1 MSFVTKKVKVK
12 VTEEKALSLLT
23 LEMVLEGLGTP
34 EKIEGN
40 QLMWACSHCEA
51 SENAYLTYDVV
62 KRHFNCPKNT
72 HWQAIKE
79 EIIDR
84 WEINKAHEKYF
95 GDGK

>member
-1 MSFVTKKVKVK
+1 MSFVKRKVLVA
-12 VTEEKALSLLT
+12 VTEDNATRPLT

-34 EKIEGN
+34 EKIVGN
-40 QLMWACSHCEA
+40 KLMWACSHCET
-51 SENAYLTYDVV
+51 SENAYLSYDVV
-62 KRHFNCPKNT
+62 KGHINCPKKT

-79 EIIDR
+79 EIIDH